1 MSELVFRCPYTNR
14 RLSSGIEID
23 RDNARHIQELPLRMQ
38 CPHCGLHHDGVIGDG
53 ELRDGAAVSHASSTP
68 ALTEGLPGDQR

>member
-1 MSELVFRCPYTNR
+1 MSELMFRCPYTNKG
-14 RLSSGIEID
+14 LSSGIEIN

-53 ELRDGAAVSHASSTP
+53 ELGDAVAQS
-68 ALTEGLPGDQR
+68 R

>member
-1 MSELVFRCPYTNR
+1 MSELVFRCPYTNK
-14 RLSSGIEID
+14 RLSSGVEID

-53 ELRDGAAVSHASSTP
+53 ELRELNPDSRRST
-68 ALTEGLPGDQR
+68 LPSATRW